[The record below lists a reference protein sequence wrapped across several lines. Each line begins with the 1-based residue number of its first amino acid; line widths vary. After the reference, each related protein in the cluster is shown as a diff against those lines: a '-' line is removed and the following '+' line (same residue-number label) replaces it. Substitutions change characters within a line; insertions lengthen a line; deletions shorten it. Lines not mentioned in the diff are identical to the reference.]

1 MAGKFLLDANI
12 IIALF
17 SGEKRVA
24 ERIAGTEVLVPS
36 TALGELYYGARK
48 SAHAAENLARI
59 EQFAAATQVLRCDAV
74 TAWIYGDIRN
84 HLRLKGRP
92 IPENDIWIA
101 ATAIQYDVTLATRDE
116 HFDNVSDL
124 KRENW

>member
-24 ERIAGTEVLVPS
+24 ERIAETEVLVPS

-59 EQFAAATQVLRCDAV
+59 EQFAAATQVLSCDAV

>member
-1 MAGKFLLDANI
+1 MAGKFLLDTNV

-17 SGEKRVA
+17 SREKRVA
-24 ERIAGTEVLVPS
+24 ERIAKTEVLIPN

-59 EQFAAATQVLRCDAV
+59 EQFAAATQVLSCDAV
-74 TAWIYGDIRN
+74 TAWIYGEVRN
-84 HLRLKGRP
+84 DLRLKGRP

-101 ATAIQYDVTLATRDE
+101 ATAIQHDVTLATRDE
-116 HFDNVSDL
+116 HFDHVSDL
-124 KRENW
+124 KGENW

>member
-1 MAGKFLLDANI
+1 MAGKFLLDTNV

-24 ERIAGTEVLVPS
+24 ERIAKTEVLVPS

-48 SAHAAENLARI
+48 SAHAPENLAKL
-59 EQFAAATQVLRCDAV
+59 EQFASATQVLGCDAV
-74 TAWIYGDIRN
+74 TAWIYGEIRN

-101 ATAIQYDVTLATRDE
+101 AIAIQHDVTLATRDE
-116 HFDNVSDL
+116 HFDHVSDL